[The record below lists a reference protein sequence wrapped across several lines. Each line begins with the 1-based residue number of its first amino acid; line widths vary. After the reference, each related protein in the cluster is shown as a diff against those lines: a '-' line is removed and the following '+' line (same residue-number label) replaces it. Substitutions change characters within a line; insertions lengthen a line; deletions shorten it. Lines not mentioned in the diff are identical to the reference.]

1 MPPSRYVFPEAE
13 VYTVLED
20 TDSDS
25 DSDDD
30 LDDGLSDIDDNTD
43 PLNTSDEQFIDKNN
57 SSSEQ
62 NTADAAKTD
71 TETLDGNSKRES
83 MNPAKADVHVE
94 KGNKPVW
101 EKDGDGSNSAG
112 FSSSSKESEIG
123 SSNRAVATSS
133 ELSDS
138 LIDNM
143 DNFTKID
150 GDAVKPP
157 SFDEMDREAA
167 IQGFHVD
174 FEDT

>member
-30 LDDGLSDIDDNTD
+30 LDDGLSDIDDNSD
-43 PLNTSDEQFIDKNN
+43 PLNTSDEKFIDKNN

-71 TETLDGNSKRES
+71 IETLDGNSKRES
-83 MNPAKADVHVE
+83 MNLAKADVE
-94 KGNKPVW
+94 KDNRPVW
-101 EKDGDGSNSAG
+101 EKDCDGSDSAG
-112 FSSSSKESEIG
+112 FSSSSKESGIG

-150 GDAVKPP
+150 GNAVKPP

>member
-30 LDDGLSDIDDNTD
+30 LDDGLSDIDDNSD

-62 NTADAAKTD
+62 NTADAAKTE

-83 MNPAKADVHVE
+83 MNLAKADVE
-94 KGNKPVW
+94 KDNRPVW
-101 EKDGDGSNSAG
+101 EKDCDGSDSAG
-112 FSSSSKESEIG
+112 FSSSSKESGIG

-150 GDAVKPP
+150 GNAVKPP

>member
-25 DSDDD
+25 DSEDD
-30 LDDGLSDIDDNTD
+30 LDDGLSDIGDNSD

-71 TETLDGNSKRES
+71 TETLDGNSKRDS
-83 MNPAKADVHVE
+83 TCMNLAKADVE
-94 KGNKPVW
+94 KDNKPMW
-101 EKDGDGSNSAG
+101 EKDGDGSDSAG
-112 FSSSSKESEIG
+112 FSSSSKESGIG
-123 SSNRAVATSS
+123 SSNRAVATSN

-143 DNFTKID
+143 DNFTKIG